1 MIGPARFVHI
11 ETCAREVCRDF
22 KITDEMEDTLDALR
36 TLDADLA
43 QQRAT
48 LATLVDAPK
57 LDSGAPAVADEP
69 DMALLGKRKR
79 PATEPPDYADLLA
92 SKDVKKARRLVTA
105 RENAVRSVKA
115 LIQKRLDER
124 AAEPAVDARELVTE
138 DDPAVGAQGE
148 PEPAAEGAPE
158 LVAEDVPEPAAGD
171 VAETVTGDSA
181 QTSNPTADKNAA
193 ALANTEGEEIEVRP
207 PTW

>member
-48 LATLVDAPK
+48 LATLADAPK
-57 LDSGAPAVADEP
+57 PDAPAPAVADEP
-69 DMALLGKRKR
+69 DTALLGKRKR

-124 AAEPAVDARELVTE
+124 AAEPAA
-138 DDPAVGAQGE
+138 
-148 PEPAAEGAPE
+148 GAPE
-158 LVAEDVPEPAAGD
+158 LVAEHEPAVGAEHEPGPAAEDALEPVAEHAPEPATED
-171 VAETVTGDSA
+171 VAEIVTGDSA
-181 QTSNPTADKNAA
+181 QTSDPTADKNAA
-193 ALANTEGEEIEVRP
+193 ALADTEGEDIEVRP
-207 PTW
+207 STW